1 MRNESQTNSKLPSA
15 VRLHNGTR
23 LSRAASEPLSADSM
37 NVLYHVIFLQAASGY
52 SSPYAIHGHLR
63 RVQESKT
70 RGIPLLPRASILK
83 IIYLISSV
91 RRSIYLLMPS
101 ISVVKRI

>member
-23 LSRAASEPLSADSM
+23 LSRAASEPM